1 MMYGRDCWALAL
13 TALLALN
20 LVALIVV
27 VAITMLDPACAKTP
41 EFIMKP
47 KDRPVLETPQQ
58 VWQART
64 TGVSEF
70 YFDGMHYVIVNMP
83 KEYVDYS
90 SWYVRMP

>member
-1 MMYGRDCWALAL
+1 MMYVRDRLVLAL
-13 TALLALN
+13 LTLISFGLIALL
-20 LVALIVV
+20 VAVAFAMIVPDS
-27 VAITMLDPACAKTP
+27 AMSP
-41 EFIMKP
+41 EFVMTP

-70 YFDGMHYVIVNMP
+70 YFDGMHYVIVNLP